1 MIKLVT
7 FQKRVE
13 QLTRP
18 AFEERWETIH
28 GPIAAAFP
36 GLRGYMLGF
45 SLDEGEPPAD
55 GVAQLWFDTREACQA
70 SYGSEIGRNGSK
82 DASAW
87 LARREHLLA
96 SERWLK
102 RAGSLSSTPFKLL
115 LCLKRAPHQ
124 SRAAFLER
132 LAAVV
137 KPGLCDLTGASQ
149 ARLSLDEAG
158 QLLNSK
164 VEGDLMLVTGE
175 APYDA
180 LVELWFTERNAAAQG
195 RDRLRA
201 WKDQVFGRDEIARWE
216 DALLREH
223 VVVMPPPPAFGVQE
237 GQI

>member
-18 AFEERWETIH
+18 AFEKRWETIH

-70 SYGSEIGRNGSK
+70 SYASEIGRNGSK

-102 RAGSLSSTPFKLL
+102 RTGALSSTPFKVL
-115 LCLKRAPHQ
+115 LCLKRHADQ
-124 SRAAFLER
+124 TRAAFIGHID
-132 LAAVV
+132 AVATADICNV
-137 KPGLCDLTGASQ
+137 TGAMQ

-158 QLLNSK
+158 QLLNSR
-164 VEGDLMLVTGE
+164 VEGDLTLVTGE

-180 LVELWFTERNAAAQG
+180 LVELWFTERDAAAQG
-195 RDRLRA
+195 RDQLRA
-201 WKDQVFGRDEIARWE
+201 WKDRVFGHDGIARWE

-223 VVVMPPPPAFGVQE
+223 VVVVPPPPAYGVEE
-237 GQI
+237 GQN